1 MLDKFKEIEHKLFTA
16 PYRWLIKKGLIVSEK
31 VFLTMLDLYGT
42 SIEEY
47 KGNPNWAGDD

>member
-1 MLDKFKEIEHKLFTA
+1 MLDKFKEIENKVFTA
-16 PYRWLIKKGLIVSEK
+16 PYMWLIKKGLIVSEK